1 LSRTSGIRQLGVA
14 SLVVSLAGA
23 ALGLLSCRSD
33 DIGGPVPPATPPAAS
48 AVATGYS
55 LALFWTA
62 EGLSPAGIN
71 KSGKIAG
78 TRGSCPAACYPFI
91 WTSVGGFRTVNGFP
105 AGSFAVDINNSSQ
118 VLIVT
123 QTSGVHSFVWSRLN
137 GIRQLPSMGRAVEQ
151 GAAMN
156 RYGDVAG
163 HGANLIGGS
172 IRPAFWPAA
181 GGVVDIVPPEWQGSG
196 MAKGLNNKGRVVG
209 ILGIGSS
216 TPLAGFPTPCPSCGF
231 MWDRLI
237 GLRRIPIASRRISPA
252 AINDAGQIVGW
263 FLRDG
268 VYHAFRWTPGSG
280 PVEIGTL
287 GGDFTDPV
295 AINDLGVVVGGSR
308 IDAGGLSHPFVWDE
322 QRGIV
327 DLGLPDGAI
336 EGSATDINLDG
347 VITGYVLFPGPL
359 PAMAIW
365 TPL

>member
-1 LSRTSGIRQLGVA
+1 MSRAIRTRRLRVA
-14 SLVVSLAGA
+14 TIVVSLAGV
-23 ALGLLSCRSD
+23 ALAVMSCRSED
-33 DIGGPVPPATPPAAS
+33 VAGPTSPSTPPQAS
-48 AVATGYS
+48 AAATGYS
-55 LALFWTA
+55 LSLFWTA
-62 EGLSPAGIN
+62 DGLSPAGIN
-71 KSGKIAG
+71 NSGKIAG
-78 TRGSCPAACYPFI
+78 TQGSCPAACHPFI
-91 WTSVGGFRTVNGFP
+91 WTSTGGFRTVNGFP

-123 QTSGVHSFVWSRLN
+123 QSSGVHSFVWSRLN
-137 GIRQLPSMGRAVEQ
+137 GTRQLPSMGRAVEQ
-151 GAAMN
+151 GAVIN

-209 ILGIGSS
+209 ILGITSS

-231 MWDRLI
+231 IWDRQN

-268 VYHAFRWTPGSG
+268 VYHAFRWTPGAG

-287 GGDFTDPV
+287 GGDFTDPL
-295 AINDLGVVVGGSR
+295 AINDLGTVVGSSR
-308 IDAGGLSHPFVWDE
+308 IDAGGVSHPFVWDE
-322 QRGIV
+322 QRGMV
-327 DLGLPDGAI
+327 DLGLPDGAV
-336 EGSATDINLDG
+336 EGAATDINLDG
-347 VITGYVLFPGPL
+347 VITGHVFFPGPVT
-359 PAMAIW
+359 AMMVW